1 MTDLGKTRPF
11 PSKNLGIKYLLCV
24 VDVFVKYMW
33 VKLLK
38 EKLAETALNR
48 LQLDSNL
55 EPLSSQTNT
64 PGNYEVWI
72 HSETLT

>member
-24 VDVFVKYMW
+24 VDVFVKYTW

-48 LQLDSNL
+48 LQLDSNP
-55 EPLSSQTNT
+55 EPLSS
-64 PGNYEVWI
+64 
-72 HSETLT
+72 